1 MSLPLLY
8 SFRRCPYAIRAR
20 MALFNSDI
28 QIDIH
33 EVSLKNKPRAM
44 LELSSKGTVPVLVV
58 DDQVID
64 ESLDI
69 MLWSLNIN
77 DPDGWYADYSQAEKS
92 HAMQLITQNDEEFK
106 GWLDKYKYADRHPEF
121 SQDYYR
127 EKCED
132 YLAVLE
138 TALQQ
143 SAYLMGES
151 ISLADIAI
159 FPFIRQFAMVDKNWF
174 DQYAQPGIR
183 NWLNSLLDLPL
194 FTHVMA
200 KTPGIRI

>member
-1 MSLPLLY
+1 MLY

-58 DDQVID
+58 NDQVID

-69 MLWSLNIN
+69 MLWALNIN
-77 DPDGWYADYSQAEKS
+77 DPDGWYADYSEAEKS

-174 DQYAQPGIR
+174 DSCPFPKTR
-183 NWLNSLLDLPL
+183 SWLNSLLDLPL